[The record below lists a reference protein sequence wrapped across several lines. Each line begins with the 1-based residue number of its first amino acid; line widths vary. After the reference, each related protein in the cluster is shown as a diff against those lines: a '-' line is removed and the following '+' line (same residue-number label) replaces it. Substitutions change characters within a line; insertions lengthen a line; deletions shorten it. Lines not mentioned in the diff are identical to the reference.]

1 MFCCAAIAQFYC
13 SSQQCFECGV
23 GTSILH
29 RERERELHGLTA
41 CKFQSGRV
49 VMMINLQL
57 YSSYLLLL
65 TVNIGGWH
73 YQMFNDMQN
82 HGNAQTDTEPEKELS
97 RGTEIW
103 TQKETCVQELPD
115 VKQPQQ
121 QLAIYDDQSATPLSF
136 ADYYSF
142 ISPTFLFFELRSIC
156 LSTAHCCST
165 HLKVSSMVSLSIISH
180 GTNWLKSFI
189 VSHCQTLFLSF
200 SQQLTVA
207 LKHLSPSPFFFLYHV
222 QIITEHC
229 QTQR

>member
-1 MFCCAAIAQFYC
+1 MAWQHA
-13 SSQQCFECGV
+13 SSNQ
-23 GTSILH
+23 
-29 RERERELHGLTA
+29 R
-41 CKFQSGRV
+41 RV

-97 RGTEIW
+97 RGTETW
-103 TQKETCVQELPD
+103 TQKETQVQELPD

-121 QLAIYDDQSATPLSF
+121 QLAVYDDQSATPLSF

-156 LSTAHCCST
+156 LSTTHCCST

-180 GTNWLKSFI
+180 GTNLLNSFI

>member
-13 SSQQCFECGV
+13 SSQQCLECSV
-23 GTSILH
+23 GTSILYL
-29 RERERELHGLTA
+29 ERERESFMAWQHA
-41 CKFQSGRV
+41 SSNQRRV

-73 YQMFNDMQN
+73 YQMFDDMQN

-97 RGTEIW
+97 RGTETW
-103 TQKETCVQELPD
+103 TQKETQVQELPD

-121 QLAIYDDQSATPLSF
+121 QLVVYDDQSATPLSF

-156 LSTAHCCST
+156 LSTTHCCST
-165 HLKVSSMVSLSIISH
+165 HLKVSSMVSLSTISH
-180 GTNWLKSFI
+180 GTNLLNSFI

-207 LKHLSPSPFFFLYHV
+207 SPSPFFFLYHV